1 MSQDSSTAET
11 AYRPPDPL
19 TNADALPPAQSTS
32 SLKRRVSQSS
42 FTCPGDSISR
52 KRMKEASPEGD
63 DKATGTESGAPDA
76 SANFVE
82 VLAEELQCGCCSEL
96 VYNPLL
102 VMPCQHFFCG
112 SCVVLWVR
120 HGGTSCPACRGLA
133 TVAMPFRALQTVIDS
148 LLRAAPHKAR
158 TERERQQADEVYKSG
173 HSIRIPPPREAS
185 PPPDMDRSTEYVH
198 PCPHCV
204 ANNPYDWR
212 CPQPIPD
219 PASDLEHA
227 WHVDDGTPPGHGHC
241 GNCENLLAT
250 RAPTTTRCDLCL
262 VSFCGIGVQ
271 ERCNA
276 LPIMSQHPHNLA
288 THTDLIQSA
297 EVYDCFDGNTVE
309 TEIMLEYVEAQ
320 GLSPRHIY
328 REIVQH
334 IQKQPR
340 GFQALIDLDLFS
352 DIHAVAPSAE
362 NNPEAARNRICRPCA
377 AEVFL
382 WGLRDWWIRERQK
395 GFVEGSVMNRK
406 DCPEG
411 SSCILQKDDIA
422 HAQEFNHI
430 FAPREPEEPVT
441 AAAPVP
447 VVEAPVV
454 DPAPAVPPRIPT
466 PAPASSAV
474 TPAASHPLPLPLA
487 ASSSATSLSFLLNVD
502 EDVAMPSPPEFRP
515 PTPDMIVDT
524 LQL

>member
-11 AYRPPDPL
+11 AYRPADPL
-19 TNADALPPAQSTS
+19 ADTDTLPPAQSTS
-32 SLKRRVSQSS
+32 LKRRASQS
-42 FTCPGDSISR
+42 FTCPDDSISR
-52 KRMKEASPEGD
+52 KRMKEAIPEGD

-76 SANFVE
+76 SVSFVE

-158 TERERQQADEVYKSG
+158 TERERQQADEVYKPG

-219 PASDLEHA
+219 PATDLEHA

-241 GNCENLLAT
+241 GNCENLLAI

-271 ERCNA
+271 ERCSA
-276 LPIMSQHPHNLA
+276 LPIMSQYPHNLA

-309 TEIMLEYVEAQ
+309 TEIVLEYVEAQ

-362 NNPEAARNRICRPCA
+362 NNPEASRNRICRPCA

-382 WGLRDWWIRERQK
+382 WGLKDWT
-395 GFVEGSVMNRK
+395 
-406 DCPEG
+406 
-411 SSCILQKDDIA
+411 
-422 HAQEFNHI
+422 
-430 FAPREPEEPVT
+430 APKE
-441 AAAPVP
+441 AAAFYKKMILLMLMNVTNLPS
-447 VVEAPVV
+447 
-454 DPAPAVPPRIPT
+454 PAVPPRIPT
-466 PAPASSAV
+466 PVPTPSAV
-474 TPAASHPLPLPLA
+474 IPPASHPLPLPLA

-502 EDVAMPSPPEFRP
+502 EDVAMLPSPPEFRP

-524 LQL
+524 LQS